1 MNVITVKY
9 HDGYS
14 CVTSING
21 THSQIVEYFLGSIRD
36 FAYFG
41 PDDVEIS
48 NKKICVEI
56 QFDPGITDTPKEQLV
71 YSLTNKQASLA
82 AFHSGDKNLIL
93 HYLKTTKTAGEG
105 YWERITEHM
114 DGLQT
119 REVLKSVLLGTWN
132 HILETDDF
140 QV

>member
-9 HDGYS
+9 HDGDS

-36 FAYFG
+36 FEHFG
-41 PDDVEIS
+41 PDGVEIS

-56 QFDPGITDTPKEQLV
+56 QFDPGINDTPKEQLT
-71 YSLTNKQASLA
+71 YSLTDKQTFLA
-82 AFHSGDKNLIL
+82 AFRSGDKNLIL
-93 HYLKTTKTAGEG
+93 HFLKITKATEDG

-114 DGLQT
+114 NGFQT
-119 REVLKSVLLGTWN
+119 QEVLKSVLLGTWN
-132 HILETDDF
+132 YILETDDF